1 MIVADFR
8 KYITG
13 QLSKDCSNKPIR
25 IGVLSPY
32 GVEIQSIEKLYN
44 QTCLPYSNITVDF
57 GTSHGFQGD
66 QCDIVIAVMN
76 PPASGL
82 KRNAELTFINK
93 PNILNVAVS
102 RAKDYLFIFNARK
115 RIRII
120 SYAP

>member
-1 MIVADFR
+1 MYSNIHIYPVLFTVEFL

-76 PPASGL
+76 PPTSGL

-93 PNILNVAVS
+93 PNI
-102 RAKDYLFIFNARK
+102 
-115 RIRII
+115 
-120 SYAP
+120 